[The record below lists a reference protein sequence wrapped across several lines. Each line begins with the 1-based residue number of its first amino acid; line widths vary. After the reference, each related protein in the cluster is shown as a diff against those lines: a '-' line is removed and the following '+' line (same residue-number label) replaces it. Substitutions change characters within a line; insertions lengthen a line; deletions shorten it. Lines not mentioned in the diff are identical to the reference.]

1 MTMTITPQMK
11 KEIVEEALEYWIN
24 HNYLVAQGIKNSVE
38 WLDEEEE
45 EDTICDRC
53 GHKDIEWCM
62 SDGCCD
68 EEEELDAWCYSCGKN
83 FSADTEQGGDDGTEE
98 EEWVCNSCFKD
109 INNSSRIVEYN

>member
-1 MTMTITPQMK
+1 MKYFLYIIVYLTTRMTMKITPEMK

-45 EDTICDRC
+45 EEEE
-53 GHKDIEWCM
+53 IE
-62 SDGCCD
+62 G
-68 EEEELDAWCYSCGKN
+68 EIILLQKQEELDAWCYRCDKF

-98 EEWVCNSCFKD
+98 EEWICNSCFNK
-109 INNSSRIVEYN
+109 